1 MAGNIIHRFR
11 SMRPRMSSTQDNKSL
26 ALQAS
31 KLQVPTSTSMPDN
44 ISLNKWEDTGFEWE
58 GEVVPSSFERLV
70 TVLNTE
76 HEQSNILLN
85 INLYRRNN
93 VLHLAFTLTGE
104 VWLTCQ
110 RCLQPVVIELTDDY
124 NIALLDDESQIRLIN
139 EEQDYLLLE
148 EIVTEQSPER
158 LLPLK
163 KLIEDEILLK
173 TPMAPKHDDCEM
185 SVEQFGEI
193 PEEEETENPFAA
205 LASLKGNL

>member
-1 MAGNIIHRFR
+1 
-11 SMRPRMSSTQDNKSL
+11 MSSTQDNKSL

-31 KLQVPTSTSMPDN
+31 KLHVAASSIMPDT
-44 ISLNKWEDTGFEWE
+44 ISLNKWEDTGFEWA
-58 GEVVPSSFERLV
+58 GEIAPNAFERLV
-70 TVLNTE
+70 SVLNTE
-76 HEQSNILLN
+76 HEQANILLDAK
-85 INLYRRNN
+85 LYRLNN

-110 RCLQPVVIELTDDY
+110 RCLQPIAVDLGDEYD
-124 NIALLDDESQIRLIN
+124 IALLDNESQSRLIR

-158 LLPLK
+158 LLPFK

-205 LASLKGNL
+205 LASLKGKL

>member
-1 MAGNIIHRFR
+1 
-11 SMRPRMSSTQDNKSL
+11 MSSTQDNKSL

-31 KLQVPTSTSMPDN
+31 KLQVPASNIMPDT
-44 ISLNKWEDTGFEWE
+44 ISLNKWEDTGFEWA
-58 GEVVPSSFERLV
+58 GEIAPNAFERLV
-70 TVLNTE
+70 SVLNTE
-76 HEQSNILLN
+76 HEQANILLDAK
-85 INLYRRNN
+85 LYRLNN

-110 RCLQPVVIELTDDY
+110 RCLQPIAVDLGDEYD
-124 NIALLDDESQIRLIN
+124 IALLDNESQIRLIR

-158 LLPLK
+158 LLPFK

-173 TPMAPKHDDCEM
+173 TPLAPKHDDCEM

-205 LASLKGNL
+205 LASLKGKL

>member
-1 MAGNIIHRFR
+1 
-11 SMRPRMSSTQDNKSL
+11 MSSTQDNKSL

-31 KLQVPTSTSMPDN
+31 KLHVPASNTMPDN
-44 ISLNKWEDTGFEWE
+44 ISLNKWEDTGFEWA
-58 GEVVPSSFERLV
+58 GEIAPNAFERLV
-70 TVLNTE
+70 NVLNTE
-76 HEQSNILLN
+76 HEQANILLDAK
-85 INLYRRNN
+85 LYRLNN

-110 RCLQPVVIELTDDY
+110 RCLQPIAVDLGDEYD
-124 NIALLDDESQIRLIN
+124 IALLDNESQIRLIR

-158 LLPLK
+158 LLPFK

-205 LASLKGNL
+205 LASLKGKL

>member
-1 MAGNIIHRFR
+1 
-11 SMRPRMSSTQDNKSL
+11 MSSTQDNKSL

-31 KLQVPTSTSMPDN
+31 KLHMAASSIMPDT
-44 ISLNKWEDTGFEWE
+44 ISLNKWEDTGFEWA
-58 GEVVPSSFERLV
+58 GEIAPNAFERLV
-70 TVLNTE
+70 SVLNTE
-76 HEQSNILLN
+76 HEQAKILLDAK
-85 INLYRRNN
+85 LYRLNN

-110 RCLQPVVIELTDDY
+110 RCLQPIAVDLGDEYD
-124 NIALLDDESQIRLIN
+124 IALLDNESQIRLIR

-158 LLPLK
+158 LLPFK

-205 LASLKGNL
+205 LASLKGKL

>member
-1 MAGNIIHRFR
+1 
-11 SMRPRMSSTQDNKSL
+11 MSSTQDNKSL

-31 KLQVPTSTSMPDN
+31 KLQVPASNIMPDT
-44 ISLNKWEDTGFEWE
+44 ISLNKWEDTGFEWA
-58 GEVVPSSFERLV
+58 GEIAPNAFERLV
-70 TVLNTE
+70 SVLNTE
-76 HEQSNILLN
+76 HEQANILLDAK
-85 INLYRRNN
+85 LYRLNN

-110 RCLQPVVIELTDDY
+110 RCLQPIAVDLGDEYD
-124 NIALLDDESQIRLIN
+124 IALLDNESQIRLIR

-158 LLPLK
+158 LLPFK

-205 LASLKGNL
+205 LASLKGKL

>member
-1 MAGNIIHRFR
+1 
-11 SMRPRMSSTQDNKSL
+11 MSSTQDNKSL

-31 KLQVPTSTSMPDN
+31 NVQVPTSNIMPDT
-44 ISLNKWEDTGFEWE
+44 ISLNKWEDAGFEWV
-58 GEVVPSSFERLV
+58 GEIAPNSFERL
-70 TVLNTE
+70 TSTLTTE
-76 HEQSNILLN
+76 HEQANIVLEAT
-85 INLYRRNN
+85 LYRRNN

-110 RCLQPVVIELTDDY
+110 RCLQPIAVDLSDKYD
-124 NIALLDDESQIRLIN
+124 IALLDNESQIRLIN

-158 LLPLK
+158 LLPFE

-205 LASLKGNL
+205 LAALKGKL

>member
-1 MAGNIIHRFR
+1 
-11 SMRPRMSSTQDNKSL
+11 MSSTQDNKSS
-26 ALQAS
+26 ALHAG
-31 KLQVPTSTSMPDN
+31 KVQVPTSTSMPDN
-44 ISLNKWEDTGFEWE
+44 ISLNKWEDTGFEWA
-58 GEVVPSSFERLV
+58 GEAAPSSFERLA
-70 TVLNTE
+70 TILATE
-76 HEQSNILLN
+76 HEQSNIVLN
-85 INLYRRNN
+85 TNLYRRNN

-110 RCLQPVVIELTDDY
+110 RCLQPIAVDLSDDY
-124 NIALLDDESQIRLIN
+124 DIALLDNESQIRLVN

-158 LLPLK
+158 LLPFK
-163 KLIEDEILLK
+163 KLVEDEILLK

>member
-1 MAGNIIHRFR
+1 
-11 SMRPRMSSTQDNKSL
+11 MSSTQDNKSL

-31 KLQVPTSTSMPDN
+31 KLQVPASNIMPDT
-44 ISLNKWEDTGFEWE
+44 ISLNKWEDTGFEWA
-58 GEVVPSSFERLV
+58 GEIAPNAFERLV
-70 TVLNTE
+70 SVLNTE
-76 HEQSNILLN
+76 HEQANILLN
-85 INLYRRNN
+85 AKLYRLNN

-110 RCLQPVVIELTDDY
+110 RCLQPIAVDLGDEYD
-124 NIALLDDESQIRLIN
+124 IALLDNESQSRLIH

-158 LLPLK
+158 LLPFK

-205 LASLKGNL
+205 LASLKGKL

>member
-1 MAGNIIHRFR
+1 
-11 SMRPRMSSTQDNKSL
+11 MSSTQDNKSL

-31 KLQVPTSTSMPDN
+31 KLQVPASNIMPDT
-44 ISLNKWEDTGFEWE
+44 ISLNKWEDTGFEWA
-58 GEVVPSSFERLV
+58 GEIAPNAFERLV
-70 TVLNTE
+70 SVLNTE
-76 HEQSNILLN
+76 HEQANILLN
-85 INLYRRNN
+85 AKLYRLNN
-93 VLHLAFTLTGE
+93 VLHLSFTLTDK

-110 RCLQPVVIELTDDY
+110 RCLQPIAVDLGDEYD
-124 NIALLDDESQIRLIN
+124 IALLDNESQIRLIH

-158 LLPLK
+158 LLPFK

-205 LASLKGNL
+205 LASLKGKL

>member
-1 MAGNIIHRFR
+1 
-11 SMRPRMSSTQDNKSL
+11 MSSTQDNKSL

-31 KLQVPTSTSMPDN
+31 KLHVPASNTMPDN
-44 ISLNKWEDTGFEWE
+44 ISLNKWEDTGFEWA
-58 GEVVPSSFERLV
+58 GEIASNAFERLV
-70 TVLNTE
+70 NVLNTE
-76 HEQSNILLN
+76 HEQSNILLDAK
-85 INLYRRNN
+85 LYRLNN

-110 RCLQPVVIELTDDY
+110 RCLQPIAVDLSDEYD
-124 NIALLDDESQIRLIN
+124 IALLDNESQIRLIR

-158 LLPLK
+158 LLPFK

-205 LASLKGNL
+205 LASLKGKL

>member
-1 MAGNIIHRFR
+1 
-11 SMRPRMSSTQDNKSL
+11 MSSTQDNKSL

-31 KLQVPTSTSMPDN
+31 KFHVPASNTMPDT
-44 ISLNKWEDTGFEWE
+44 ISLNKWEDTGFEWA
-58 GEVVPSSFERLV
+58 GEIVPNAFERLV
-70 TVLNTE
+70 SMLNTE
-76 HEQSNILLN
+76 HEQANILLDVK
-85 INLYRRNN
+85 LYRLNN

-110 RCLQPVVIELTDDY
+110 RCLQPIAVDLSDEYD
-124 NIALLDDESQIRLIN
+124 IALLDNESQIRLIH

-158 LLPLK
+158 LLPFK

-205 LASLKGNL
+205 LASLKGKL